1 MYGVQLNHYL
11 LRPISFFQLALH
23 RYKRKCFAN
32 TLQKVTEWHEYAGF
46 STSISR
52 MKSLILKAVKDF
64 ALSSL
69 REDLAFAD
77 FFVKIYRKA
86 DLENGE

>member
-1 MYGVQLNHYL
+1 M
-11 LRPISFFQLALH
+11 
-23 RYKRKCFAN
+23 
-32 TLQKVTEWHEYAGF
+32 
-46 STSISR
+46 SISR